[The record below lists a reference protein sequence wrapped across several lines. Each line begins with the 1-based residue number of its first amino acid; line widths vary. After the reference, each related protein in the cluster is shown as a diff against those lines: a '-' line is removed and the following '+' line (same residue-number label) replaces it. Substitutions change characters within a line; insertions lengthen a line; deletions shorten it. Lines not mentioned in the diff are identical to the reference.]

1 LLFETTKVEFPPSF
15 GAIGYDGMRAVA
27 DSGLVR
33 ADPGHHCGWC
43 PYRQR
48 CPEAAAPEDA
58 S

>member
-1 LLFETTKVEFPPSF
+1 
-15 GAIGYDGMRAVA
+15 MRAVA